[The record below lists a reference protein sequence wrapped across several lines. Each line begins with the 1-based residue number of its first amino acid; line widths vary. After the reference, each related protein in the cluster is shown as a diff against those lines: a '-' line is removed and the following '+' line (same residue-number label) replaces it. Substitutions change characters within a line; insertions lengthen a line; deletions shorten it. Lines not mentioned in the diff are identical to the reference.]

1 MDDDDSARLDVNPL
15 ARVAEQ
21 HRQRAAQRDEDLF
34 LVGIEVSPTAGVRR
48 IAPHPSPRLGHLRG
62 LGERGGVPRLLAFV
76 TGPLLPVEIGEVDDV
91 PAHEATIPSAPMA
104 EPRPAALPP
113 AERTVGQLVAESI
126 QFYGRHF
133 WACLVLGVPAAVIAV
148 VFTQV
153 SHRTAL
159 ILAPTLS
166 AALISGTFVYASVIV
181 LEASPP
187 RPRLVAAWLMG
198 WLVFAPVPFLVI
210 AFILPGLLWLA
221 ALGLVV
227 PVLVT
232 EDILLR
238 AALPRA
244 WQLARADF
252 VHALGSMFTLAV
264 VVLLSQSVLVFVLR
278 GFGNAA
284 GSVALFLASVVL
296 SPLLF
301 VGAALL
307 YVDQAARIQVD

>member
-1 MDDDDSARLDVNPL
+1 
-15 ARVAEQ
+15 
-21 HRQRAAQRDEDLF
+21 
-34 LVGIEVSPTAGVRR
+34 
-48 IAPHPSPRLGHLRG
+48 
-62 LGERGGVPRLLAFV
+62 
-76 TGPLLPVEIGEVDDV
+76 
-91 PAHEATIPSAPMA
+91 MA

-126 QFYGRHF
+126 QFYGAHF

-166 AALISGTFVYASVIV
+166 AALISATFVYASVIV
-181 LEASPP
+181 LEASP
-187 RPRLVAAWLMG
+187 RRRRLVAAWLMG
-198 WLVFAPVPFLVI
+198 WLVFVPVPFLVI

-232 EDILLR
+232 ENVSLR